1 MIYTFS
7 ASNLCLREP
16 QNKMSINAL
25 PLLFRECSQ
34 SGSELFMGNDFL
46 IVFIRR
52 SRSKNH
58 MPADSISPI
67 QRIICTITIL
77 LPFLRSFG
85 AFPLCHFRRKLIRNL
100 HIFIILVKGIVV
112 PHIDL
117 CHIFPAFFFLFRKCE
132 KAENGGARIGIKNER
147 LFSPATAKKA
157 LTYGPGQF
165 FCKQHT
171 HDQPPG
177 VTVRM
182 RNQVAKALCRTT
194 TFFSSAVVRQ
204 VLWSCW

>member
-1 MIYTFS
+1 MFQFTKPFLNRKADRSMIYTFS

-117 CHIFPAFFFLFRKCE
+117 CHIFPAFSSLKMNRNRKKRE
-132 KAENGGARIGIKNER
+132 QEWRPTNG
-147 LFSPATAKKA
+147 
-157 LTYGPGQF
+157 
-165 FCKQHT
+165 
-171 HDQPPG
+171 
-177 VTVRM
+177 
-182 RNQVAKALCRTT
+182 
-194 TFFSSAVVRQ
+194 
-204 VLWSCW
+204 